1 MIIGKLLGDLDRAG
15 FGPRD
20 GFDIENVKRYVDL
33 FREIVVLSH
42 TGFLQ
47 ANLEKF
53 TPEQNLERGIRGREL
68 MSLFFYHL
76 YRKLIRDENER
87 SKLG

>member
-1 MIIGKLLGDLDRAG
+1 MIIGKLLVDMDRAG
-15 FGPRD
+15 FGPKD

-33 FREIVVLSH
+33 FREIVLMSH
-42 TGFLQ
+42 TGYLQ
-47 ANLEKF
+47 ANLENF
-53 TPEQNLERGIRGREL
+53 TPEENLERGIKCREL

-87 SKLG
+87 SQLG

>member
-1 MIIGKLLGDLDRAG
+1 MDLDRAG

-20 GFDIENVKRYVDL
+20 GFNIKNVKRYVDL
-33 FREIVVLSH
+33 FREIMVMSH

-47 ANLEKF
+47 SNLENF
-53 TPEQNLERGIRGREL
+53 TPEQNLEGGIRGREL
-68 MSLFFYHL
+68 ISLFFYHL